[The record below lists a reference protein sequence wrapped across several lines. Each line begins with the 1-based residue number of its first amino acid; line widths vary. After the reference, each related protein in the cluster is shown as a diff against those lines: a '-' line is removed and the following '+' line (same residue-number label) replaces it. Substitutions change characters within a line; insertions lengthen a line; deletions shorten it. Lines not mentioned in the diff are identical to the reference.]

1 MNIILFDVD
10 GTLTPSRGEMDP
22 EFKQYFLKFQ
32 KKYKV
37 CFVTGSDSA
46 KTIEQVGSDVFAAAQ
61 YSFNCSGNEIFKN
74 GRLESTTGWTASD
87 ALINFLEICLEHTH
101 YTEKCDNHIERR
113 PGMVNFSVVG
123 RDANQKQ
130 RDAYYEWDKIHNE
143 RSQIATAINWRWA
156 DEVQADIG
164 GEISIDIFP
173 KGKDKAQVLDHFK
186 YGDHIYFFGDKTEKG
201 GNDYTLA
208 QRIINERKGE
218 VIQVKNWKETRK
230 KLKKMFLGDQY
241 LEI

>member
-1 MNIILFDVD
+1 
-10 GTLTPSRGEMDP
+10 
-22 EFKQYFLKFQ
+22 
-32 KKYKV
+32 
-37 CFVTGSDSA
+37 
-46 KTIEQVGSDVFAAAQ
+46 
-61 YSFNCSGNEIFKN
+61 
-74 GRLESTTGWTASD
+74 
-87 ALINFLEICLEHTH
+87 
-101 YTEKCDNHIERR
+101 
-113 PGMVNFSVVG
+113 MVNFSVVG

-186 YGDHIYFFGDKTEKG
+186 YGDHIFFFGDKTEKG

-208 QRIINERKGE
+208 QRIINERKGK

-241 LEI
+241 SEI